1 MRIQYDYCE
10 VLLDYRGNRKYTVF
24 TDNTVLLVANT
35 SNYHNQK
42 KNQPI
47 DNVQNKNYFLFTVR
61 FTVMKLVQDE
71 TSGRGMHA
79 F

>member
-42 KNQPI
+42 KNQ
-47 DNVQNKNYFLFTVR
+47 
-61 FTVMKLVQDE
+61 
-71 TSGRGMHA
+71 
-79 F
+79 